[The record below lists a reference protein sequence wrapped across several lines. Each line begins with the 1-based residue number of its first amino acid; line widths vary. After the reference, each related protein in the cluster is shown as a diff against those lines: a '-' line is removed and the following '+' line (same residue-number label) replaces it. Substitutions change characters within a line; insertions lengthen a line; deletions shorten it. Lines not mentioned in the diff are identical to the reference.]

1 MTGIIRFSIVRS
13 VIKGQKGSGG
23 WIGIDESG
31 KGDYFGPL
39 VVAGVYLEPGQVP
52 DLRLLGI
59 KDSKQLS
66 DLRVKEI
73 AVELL
78 TRVISSVLVIGPK
91 RYNELYEKIKN
102 LNRILA
108 WAHARALENIL
119 QRVDCTRALSDQFGD
134 ERFILNA
141 LMEKGK
147 TIKLEQRPKA
157 ESDPAV
163 AAASILARAEF
174 LNRLERLSQEVGI
187 TLPKGASRLVEDTAR
202 TLIKHGGQ
210 QLLQSVAKWHF
221 RTTQAALSST
231 LGVLGRGRDRR

>member
-1 MTGIIRFSIVRS
+1 ASSSSG
-13 VIKGQKGSGG
+13 GG

-39 VVAGVYLEPGQVP
+39 VVAGVYLEPSQVP

-73 AVELL
+73 AAELP
-78 TRVISSVLVIGPK
+78 TKVISSVLVIGPK

-108 WAHARALENIL
+108 WAHARTLENIL

-134 ERFILNA
+134 EHFILNA

-147 TIKLEQRPKA
+147 KIKLEQRPKA

-174 LNRLERLSQEVGI
+174 LNRLEKLSQEVGI
-187 TLPKGASRLVEDTAR
+187 PLPKGASRLVEDTAR
-202 TLIKHGGQ
+202 TLIQRGGQ
-210 QLLQSVAKWHF
+210 QLLQRVAKWHF
-221 RTTQAALSST
+221 RTTQAALSTT
-231 LGVLGRGRDRR
+231 LGVSGRGLDGP